1 MKVLLVNGSPHKNG
15 STAEALK
22 AVAKA
27 LNDCGVET
35 EAVTIGD
42 KAIKGCQGC
51 AKCLKREKGK
61 CITDDIVNEIYG
73 RTDEFDGFIFGSPV
87 HYASAD
93 GAICAFMDRLFY
105 ASGNRFAY
113 KPAAAVVCCRRGGG
127 TTAFDRINKY
137 FQISN
142 MPVVSSKYWCVV
154 HGRNAEEV
162 QKDLEGMQILRTLGR
177 NMAWL
182 LKCIEAGKKAGI
194 EIPMAEDPCITN
206 FIR

>member
-1 MKVLLVNGSPHKNG
+1 MKVLLINGSPHKNG

-22 AVAKA
+22 TVAKT
-27 LNDCGVET
+27 LNECGIDSET
-35 EAVTIGD
+35 ILVGD
-42 KAIKGCQGC
+42 KAIKGCLGC
-51 AKCLKREKGK
+51 VKCSKKASGR
-61 CITDDIVNEIYG
+61 CVTDDIVNEVYQRI
-73 RTDEFDGFIFGSPV
+73 DEFDGFIFGSPV

-105 ASGNRFAY
+105 ASGNKFAF

-142 MPVVSSKYWCVV
+142 MPVVSSKYWCVI
-154 HGRNAEEV
+154 HGSCAEDV
-162 QKDLEGMQILRTLGR
+162 QKDLEGMQVLRALGK

-182 LKCIEAGKKAGI
+182 LKCIQAGKETGI
-194 EIPMAEDPCITN
+194 TLPEFEEPCVTN

>member
-22 AVAKA
+22 TVEAS
-27 LNDCGVET
+27 LNSCGIET
-35 EAVTIGD
+35 ETVLVGD
-42 KAIKGCQGC
+42 KTIKGCQGC
-51 AKCLKREKGK
+51 AKCSKRTKGE
-61 CITDDIVNEIYG
+61 CITDDIVNEVYK
-73 RTDEFDGFIFGSPV
+73 RVDEFDGFIFASPV

-105 ASGNRFAY
+105 ASSDRFFY

-154 HGRNAEEV
+154 HGSSAEDV
-162 QKDLEGMQILRTLGR
+162 RKDLEGMQILRTLGK

-182 LKCIEAGKKAGI
+182 LKCIEAGKNAGV
-194 EIPMAEDPCITN
+194 EKPESEEPCVTN